1 MTDYTSSDWNDANN
15 TCRNSYGNKKWTARW
30 DHS

>member
-1 MTDYTSSDWNDANN
+1 MTDYNSSDWNDAN
-15 TCRNSYGNKKWTARW
+15 TRRNSCDSKKWTARW